1 VPIDGQGVTGTVSN
15 ITFRNNVLHD
25 SFNNDILKINNA
37 ASLITVTGNMFYN
50 QGPSSIS
57 GDEHYRGP
65 EIAVYRRSTGEWFVR
80 RCGPSGRR
88 PEAPEQYVPPAR
100 RLD

>member
-57 GDEHYRGP
+57 GDEHYR
-65 EIAVYRRSTGEWFVR
+65 ALRSPCTAAPPG
-80 RCGPSGRR
+80 SGSSGAAGH
-88 PEAPEQYVPPAR
+88 PGGDP
-100 RLD
+100 RLLSSTFLRHAG